1 MRVGISNSSHVPR
14 EKNASVRNL
23 ARVLEN
29 ALDSANLQKRF
40 SLGSYEVQR
49 RTPYHG
55 AKQSSRRRYCR
66 RAGVKYL
73 EASGASGESQWGF
86 KVGHS
91 CRDLV
96 ALLMATWI
104 LDLHAGR
111 KIGVYLS
118 DISGAFDRV
127 ESSLLLKKLEAA
139 GLNENLLAFLA
150 SYLAPRGSTVVVAG
164 SQSEERVLKNPTR

>member
-1 MRVGISNSSHVPR
+1 
-14 EKNASVRNL
+14 
-23 ARVLEN
+23 
-29 ALDSANLQKRF
+29 
-40 SLGSYEVQR
+40 
-49 RTPYHG
+49 
-55 AKQSSRRRYCR
+55 
-66 RAGVKYL
+66 
-73 EASGASGESQWGF
+73 
-86 KVGHS
+86 
-91 CRDLV
+91 
-96 ALLMATWI
+96 MATWI